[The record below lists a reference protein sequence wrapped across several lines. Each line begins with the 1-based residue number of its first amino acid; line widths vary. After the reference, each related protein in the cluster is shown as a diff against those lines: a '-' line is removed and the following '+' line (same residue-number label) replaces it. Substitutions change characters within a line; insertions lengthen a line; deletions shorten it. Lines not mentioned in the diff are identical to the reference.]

1 MKGEAYSFVEEY
13 KGFNICKN
21 YFGIHSITLAGEQNT
36 YSALCLVSAEV
47 AKKCIDVYLN
57 SMNHVLSTA
66 DMSAIETEGYF
77 SILTEKELRRIIL
90 ERDYEIERLRSKLES
105 VKTMDEANKKIRKNY
120 KEAVGELKELRKKY
134 KFLILKTGL

>member
-36 YSALCLVSAEV
+36 YSALCLVSVEV

-66 DMSAIETEGYF
+66 DMSVLEPEKPSNIFTEAD
-77 SILTEKELRRIIL
+77 LRKIIL
-90 ERDYEIERLRSKLES
+90 ERDYEIEMLRSELAS
-105 VKTMDEANKKIRKNY
+105 VKRINEANKKVRRY
-120 KEAVGELKELRKKY
+120 YRSAVGELKELRRKY
-134 KFLILKTGL
+134 KQITINMSL